1 MAETCDDLSE
11 YLVEEELSRDVESL
25 KAILASD
32 ADSEDHTRGGKNCNS
47 IGDNAAT
54 SEEQYSSAVPLDQ
67 LLRCNEKVQQS
78 LRKQLKDIDEALR
91 RNREHQARLNTI
103 ATLSR
108 AKLFANSFTL
118 KVFTRSR
125 SYFFQK
131 AQDQPALYNAE
142 DCVGSN
148 SLFSSRDLAWS
159 AKQEKNL
166 IKGLRRQAL
175 DLRIHKLQSNGS
187 QSTKKL
193 KEAIKAISSLPD
205 EELLK
210 DTSEVNWQVISLEE
224 FNNQCLQADLKLRWM
239 NHLHF
244 DINHSEWTKEE
255 DKKLLRLAKEQN
267 YRNWVAIAKDLKTN
281 RTAFLCLQRYQQFLN
296 ADMINSYTRW
306 TEQEDNAL
314 RDAVAKFGHNWA
326 AVSAH
331 LNTNRSSQQCLHR
344 WRYSL
349 APGSKRGRWDQ
360 EEDDALRKG
369 VELCGVGNWSRI
381 ASIVQTRNA
390 VQCRERWV
398 NVLDSNIQR
407 GTFTRE
413 EDAKLLQMCQQY
425 EGLIPWAEVAA
436 KLGNRTDNMC
446 ARRWKQLSSTAEVMT
461 QYSKRV
467 KQGALR
473 PHTITKTTKHKRTA
487 IVPEEM
493 EDDLMPNSIKK
504 ILEVKQKNLM
514 QKESVKRRPRQHF
527 ISSSLGAS
535 ASELHP
541 PTTLQPPSP
550 SPVHQTIQLP
560 LADLQA
566 SSCPSSGSRGTSD
579 TLSTSRSALGWRRR
593 CSVRRPSLRQNIP
606 TCPVDSVQDM
616 VLAQEGYTRGRND
629 TNHCTSIPEVS
640 DEHESLLEQAASM
653 PQSPL
658 PSEDGHVRSS
668 SSSLLDKMPS
678 ELEPPPSSEL
688 EADSRGQYSSQHLP
702 PSMAVPRRSSMAQ
715 PDGQCLPEL
724 RPRDGGHSPS
734 GLGVDNGG
742 QRTRDEGGQSEM
754 SRQSVAQQARGER
767 PVASVQAQVAVEV
780 QAGEGRLNLEFES
793 KSKRINAILP
803 MLDRAIRLV
812 AQECEIPA
820 PPVIRCV
827 NPIYAQG
834 GSQREQATTSSPAG
848 STGQGS
854 GREVVSPASGTAAA
868 ATLAGSG
875 GHASNRRPLDPG
887 IVEVILH

>member
-1 MAETCDDLSE
+1 M
-11 YLVEEELSRDVESL
+11 
-25 KAILASD
+25 
-32 ADSEDHTRGGKNCNS
+32 
-47 IGDNAAT
+47 
-54 SEEQYSSAVPLDQ
+54 
-67 LLRCNEKVQQS
+67 
-78 LRKQLKDIDEALR
+78 
-91 RNREHQARLNTI
+91 
-103 ATLSR
+103 
-108 AKLFANSFTL
+108 
-118 KVFTRSR
+118 
-125 SYFFQK
+125 
-131 AQDQPALYNAE
+131 
-142 DCVGSN
+142 
-148 SLFSSRDLAWS
+148 
-159 AKQEKNL
+159 
-166 IKGLRRQAL
+166 
-175 DLRIHKLQSNGS
+175 
-187 QSTKKL
+187 
-193 KEAIKAISSLPD
+193 
-205 EELLK
+205 
-210 DTSEVNWQVISLEE
+210 
-224 FNNQCLQADLKLRWM
+224 
-239 NHLHF
+239 
-244 DINHSEWTKEE
+244 
-255 DKKLLRLAKEQN
+255 
-267 YRNWVAIAKDLKTN
+267 
-281 RTAFLCLQRYQQFLN
+281 
-296 ADMINSYTRW
+296 
-306 TEQEDNAL
+306 
-314 RDAVAKFGHNWA
+314 
-326 AVSAH
+326 
-331 LNTNRSSQQCLHR
+331 
-344 WRYSL
+344 
-349 APGSKRGRWDQ
+349 
-360 EEDDALRKG
+360 
-369 VELCGVGNWSRI
+369 
-381 ASIVQTRNA
+381 
-390 VQCRERWV
+390 
-398 NVLDSNIQR
+398 
-407 GTFTRE
+407 
-413 EDAKLLQMCQQY
+413 
-425 EGLIPWAEVAA
+425 
-436 KLGNRTDNMC
+436 
-446 ARRWKQLSSTAEVMT
+446 
-461 QYSKRV
+461 
-467 KQGALR
+467 
-473 PHTITKTTKHKRTA
+473 
-487 IVPEEM
+487 
-493 EDDLMPNSIKK
+493 
-504 ILEVKQKNLM
+504 
-514 QKESVKRRPRQHF
+514 
-527 ISSSLGAS
+527 
-535 ASELHP
+535 
-541 PTTLQPPSP
+541 
-550 SPVHQTIQLP
+550 
-560 LADLQA
+560 
-566 SSCPSSGSRGTSD
+566 
-579 TLSTSRSALGWRRR
+579 
-593 CSVRRPSLRQNIP
+593 RRPSLRQNIP

-678 ELEPPPSSEL
+678 ELYDSHGCSSSLGVVVRALLEMHGSEPPPSSEL